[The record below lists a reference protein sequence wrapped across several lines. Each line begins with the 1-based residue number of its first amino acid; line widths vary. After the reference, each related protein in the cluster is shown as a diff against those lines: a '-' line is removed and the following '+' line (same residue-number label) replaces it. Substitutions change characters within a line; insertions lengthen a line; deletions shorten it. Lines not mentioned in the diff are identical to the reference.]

1 MSYSTTVPYSGS
13 NTIYAKP
20 VSEGSTPSNTPS
32 WSSDI
37 IASGTPAYGAVPFTS
52 LTDGQIYWIFERA
65 GGSPANTDLVLGVI
79 TPEIDISTISSNV
92 SSVLT
97 EIQKIPRASGAIT
110 AGSPFRRNKNF
121 ADETNFVEFLEP
133 E

>member
-20 VSEGSTPSNTPS
+20 VSAGSTPSNTPS
-32 WSSDI
+32 WSSDVVS
-37 IASGTPAYGAVPFTS
+37 SGTPAYGAVPFTS
-52 LTDGQIYWIFERA
+52 LADGQTYWVFERA
-65 GGSPANTDLVLGVI
+65 GGSPANTDLALGVI
-79 TPEIDISTISSNV
+79 NPPSDVSSISSNV
-92 SSVLT
+92 SSILT
-97 EIQKIPRASGAIT
+97 EVQRIPRASGAISGG
-110 AGSPFRRNKNF
+110 AAFRRNKNY